1 MKKGQSDA
9 MQHRESIATRAFAR
23 RPTETQPEV
32 SRTSSPRL
40 GSQAESDA
48 GVPLEVE
55 EVLQGELSPSR
66 LPPPLQG
73 RHAENDPAHDRGEE
87 ESTIHDSRNLDESS
101 RDAGGSRGTTGSD
114 RGSDKSK
121 LEQIVRERRKV
132 RGLLDWIN
140 KNREEWEGDPTK
152 LPSFRARE
160 DRVNISLAELDK
172 EEEGLRAALSLSPIA
187 MGRLV
192 ELYNLPEEK

>member
-1 MKKGQSDA
+1 
-9 MQHRESIATRAFAR
+9 
-23 RPTETQPEV
+23 
-32 SRTSSPRL
+32 
-40 GSQAESDA
+40 
-48 GVPLEVE
+48 
-55 EVLQGELSPSR
+55 
-66 LPPPLQG
+66 
-73 RHAENDPAHDRGEE
+73 
-87 ESTIHDSRNLDESS
+87 
-101 RDAGGSRGTTGSD
+101 
-114 RGSDKSK
+114 
-121 LEQIVRERRKV
+121 VRERRKV